1 MRSIV
6 NNLGRALVKK
16 RALTLS
22 SKDINI
28 IDNTT
33 VFDNYKGNLEQKVF
47 KNIQSENGLKP
58 RTGATEGDGAALT
71 FTFQKKAIK
80 ITQSNS
86 FHIPFDFN
94 FLATCSFILRKDL
107 CLWLELNVLCS
118 ALETQQQHISSR
130 IYPLKKVIFLMQTM
144 HHC

>member
-16 RALTLS
+16 RVLTLG

-47 KNIQSENGLKP
+47 KNI
-58 RTGATEGDGAALT
+58 
-71 FTFQKKAIK
+71 
-80 ITQSNS
+80 
-86 FHIPFDFN
+86 
-94 FLATCSFILRKDL
+94 
-107 CLWLELNVLCS
+107 
-118 ALETQQQHISSR
+118 
-130 IYPLKKVIFLMQTM
+130 
-144 HHC
+144 